1 MTRGKVVAALLIA
14 LCLSVSLNIVLYMRI
29 VEYKRWLQSLN
40 ERVNELSLENLVLKE
55 SLEVLKRDIEY
66 HEVNAS
72 FLGDNWIYI
81 AGVATFDSGS
91 YVGEILRVYA
101 RLVDGTGKVFIATTP
116 KIGIELQSSAETAFK
131 VAKVTSNVFVDRLD
145 CMLTVVANKSIDVV
159 DGPSAGAA
167 ITILLSLML
176 LGEEPRR
183 DVIITGTIQSD
194 GTIGKVGG
202 IIEKAMAAAKIGA
215 NIFLVPKGQST
226 VMIYVEETTTIGPLK
241 IKRYKSEN
249 VDVQEYLEAQGYN
262 IQIIEVSNVQEAL
275 SYFRTKP

>member
-1 MTRGKVVAALLIA
+1 MTRGKVVAALLIV
-14 LCLSVSLNIVLYMRI
+14 LCLSFSLNIILYMRI
-29 VEYKRWLQSLN
+29 VEYKWLLQTLH
-40 ERVNELSLENLVLKE
+40 EKVNELSLENLMLKE
-55 SLEVLKRDIEY
+55 SLEVLKRDLEY

-72 FLGDNWIYI
+72 FLGDDWIYI
-81 AGVATFDSGS
+81 AGVVTSDSGN
-91 YVGEILRVYA
+91 YEGEILRVYA

-131 VAKVTSNVFVDRLD
+131 VAKITSSVFVDRFD
-145 CMLTVVANKSIDVV
+145 CMLTVTANRPIDVV

-176 LGEEPRR
+176 LGEAPRR

-202 IIEKAMAAAKIGA
+202 IIEKAMAAAKTGA

-226 VMIYVEETTTIGPLK
+226 VTIYVEEITTIGPLK
-241 IKRYKSEN
+241 IIRYKPKN
-249 VDVQEYLEAQGYN
+249 VNVQEHLEAQGYN

-275 SYFRTKP
+275 SYFKTKP